1 MIAVGGTSNAVVF
14 YRVNGSMTPVLIKS
28 ITFSPSITFSI
39 SMVIATVSYGSFSSK
54 ILYFSG
60 SPYAGSIN
68 ITDLTNIT
76 VLTSI
81 SNSGYA
87 IEKSGIRL
95 SRLIL
100 ENAFDVF
107 LNNPNFF
114 ILLSLRTD
122 FNDVFTYFTNSH
134 YYDK

>member
-28 ITFSPSITFSI
+28 IIFSPSITYSF
-39 SMVIATVSYGSFSSK
+39 SMVIATISYGSFSSK
-54 ILYFSG
+54 ILYFIG
-60 SPYAGSIN
+60 LPYAGSIN

-76 VLTSI
+76 ALTSI
-81 SNSGYA
+81 SNSGLA

-95 SRLIL
+95 SRLIYK
-100 ENAFDVF
+100 NDFDVF
-107 LNNPNFF
+107 LNNSNFF
-114 ILLSLRTD
+114 ILLSLRTN
-122 FNDVFTYFTNSH
+122 FNDVFTYFNNSH